1 MARKSMKEQPMTRD
15 EAHKIVTQAL
25 FLISKDKP
33 DAELFNSPTLFGDF
47 LFHALRTMYSAHEV
61 TRTDTLE
68 VRVNRKDD
76 ENSGAIMSF
85 ARLFEKLGKT
95 PGADRKAQLVEMV
108 MIVGSNAAGSLSEES
123 IDLTKVL
130 PIVRSAK
137 ALAETLERNRAR
149 AAERGLNADMS
160 EIIHWKVNDELAAVL
175 AIPQQ
180 DSFLF
185 VTEDMRVDGKVSID
199 ELRETAM
206 TNLRREYLAAR
217 PGFHRIGSI
226 TEIAKT
232 GGAAS
237 SFILLDG
244 FLDKLARKGGGDLLV
259 YSGDTDHLVIIPT
272 SNQTS
277 AVKALS
283 GYATGKLPVG
293 EIPQMIY
300 SDGELRPVTR
310 DDVLALMPR
319 VLAQHGS
326 GPARHH

>member
-1 MARKSMKEQPMTRD
+1 MTRD

-33 DAELFNSPTLFGDF
+33 DAELFSSPDLFGDF
-47 LFHALRTMYSAHEV
+47 LFHALRTMQPAHEV

-76 ENSGAIMSF
+76 EQSGAILSF

-95 PGADRKAQLVEMV
+95 PGADRRSQLVEMV
-108 MIVGSNAAGSLSEES
+108 MIVGSNAAGSLSDEEEP

-130 PIVRSAK
+130 PILRSVK
-137 ALAETLERNRAR
+137 ALTQTLERNRAR
-149 AAERGLNADMS
+149 AAERGVDANMN

-175 AIPQQ
+175 AIPQE

-185 VTEDMRVDGKVSID
+185 VTEDMRDDGKVSVD
-199 ELRETAM
+199 ELRTTAM
-206 TNLRREYLAAR
+206 ANLQREYLAAR
-217 PGFHRIGSI
+217 PGFHRVGSI
-226 TEIAKT
+226 TEITKT

-244 FLDKLARKGGGDLLV
+244 FLEKLARKGGGDLLV

-277 AVKALS
+277 AIKALS

-300 SDGELRPVTR
+300 SDGELRPVKR

-319 VLAQHGS
+319 VLAQPRS
-326 GPARHH
+326 GPVRHH